1 MDQDQFPGWNPPRE
15 DQDGLN
21 SGYDASDSNA
31 EVDRTAWSE
40 QGTAA
45 STPHPLRYLES
56 SSSGVV
62 RSPLQQPTSTIPTS
76 RPLPQRR
83 TASSNQAHGLPYGE
97 QSVPTSFDPPLR
109 SIFVSGPPTA
119 SVSANTALA
128 SLSAAINSSNS
139 GSLAALTNA
148 GGSRR
153 ANIKAGDTHL
163 SASPATSSSRHPLLS
178 PEKDVDDP
186 TTGVVANNFDS
197 EIGNTSRALA
207 RLFVSGDGLSPA
219 PLSRGQSHL
228 RTLSSIG
235 RSIGDTSTLTGFLFH
250 HGFGEGR
257 HSDITVHAFGQSYR
271 LHKLLLDR
279 VPYFSSAFSG
289 TWAESTAR
297 EMTIPCEDLD
307 TNISKNAFE
316 LALKRIYGTQFPA
329 QEEEEAI
336 GLFATACWLDMPEL
350 VDSCVDS
357 ILRQMTP
364 GTLHGLIKL
373 VTNNYYGKAGDRIL
387 ASAKAMLC
395 KEGWEMPYR
404 YWDEIPAEII
414 REIVGGDPFFIP
426 GEWERWYLALKLLNR
441 RLRAKAIEVG
451 LVSPSGRYLHS
462 KPSSLRFFAVRFD
475 GSYRIA
481 GQNRYVSEK
490 DEGWVALYTSN
501 EIVPLLVLLDEGIH
515 YVHLRFEQLQQI
527 RTQKDILGVPV
538 LPEKVI
544 SDALWMSMELRQ
556 KVLNAR
562 ENDENLDLSELAEDF
577 EDDEEQTEQASI
589 HEKGKSRDD
598 GIANAS
604 EVPAEMESGSWD
616 GNGKPRKF
624 WIPSNDV
631 SCVMGGTREACVA
644 ENSTSLAAWS
654 THAARLSA
662 SLEPTDVAW
671 ASDFTSGSLMDS
683 GRPPSRGIS
692 PSSAP
697 RFSYYPPF
705 RFSAEFPNPRTLKE
719 KKRVYSHTVWYAG
732 SLWNLYIQRVNN
744 SKHQQLGIYLHRAK
758 DKEPC
763 DDPLHQWMAANVDER
778 IGQLERE
785 MLLRKTERG
794 GRTWTVVDPPRRSTV
809 EHEDASAESSLEYD
823 SANLR
828 TTEGGSVNPRK
839 RPSKSTQNTSRNQG
853 ATGRLFSDFSNP
865 DAQMLDSDE
874 EDAELLRTNRKYN
887 VSAMPPYMDVRP
899 TIRTYFKIYSPSK
912 AGRLLSI
919 YESAPDKFDVSKS
932 WGWKSSQM
940 QLDDGIGGLDAT
952 KSSKDGKLRY
962 MVVIGNT

>member
-1 MDQDQFPGWNPPRE
+1 MDPDQFPGWNPPS
-15 DQDGLN
+15 DDLDGLL
-21 SGYDASDSNA
+21 SNY
-31 EVDRTAWSE
+31 EPSTSNVGVDRAAWSE
-40 QGTAA
+40 QGTAN
-45 STPHPLRYLES
+45 STLQPSRYSEPTI
-56 SSSGVV
+56 SGIV
-62 RSPLQQPTSTIPTS
+62 RSPLQQPTSTLSSS

-83 TASSNQAHGLPYGE
+83 AASSNQIHGPPYGDPL
-97 QSVPTSFDPPLR
+97 PTASFEPPLR

-128 SLSAAINSSNS
+128 SLSAAVSSSNS

-153 ANIKAGDTHL
+153 INSKAADTIV
-163 SASPATSSSRHPLLS
+163 SGSPAASSSRHPLLS
-178 PEKDVDDP
+178 SEKDVDDP
-186 TTGVVANNFDS
+186 TTS
-197 EIGNTSRALA
+197 TTGNTFDTEAANTSTALA
-207 RLFVSGDGLSPA
+207 RLFVPGDGISPS
-219 PLSRGQSHL
+219 PLSRGASQLH
-228 RTLSSIG
+228 TLSSLG
-235 RSIGDTSTLTGFLFH
+235 RSIGDTSTLTGHLFH
-250 HGFGEGR
+250 HGFEEGR
-257 HSDITVHAFGQSYR
+257 HSDITVFAFGQKYR

-289 TWAESTAR
+289 SWAESTAR
-297 EMTIPCEDLD
+297 EMKIPCEDLD
-307 TNISKNAFE
+307 PNITKNAFE
-316 LALKRIYGTQFPA
+316 LALKRIYGTQFA
-329 QEEEEAI
+329 VQEEDEAI

-357 ILRQMTP
+357 ILRQMEP
-364 GTLHGLIKL
+364 ASLHSLIKL

-395 KEGWEMPYR
+395 KEGWEMPYE
-404 YWDEIPAEII
+404 YWDEIPAEIV
-414 REIVGGDPFFIP
+414 REIVGGDPFFCP

-451 LVSPSGRYLHS
+451 LVSASGQYLHP

-475 GSYRIA
+475 APYSIA
-481 GQNRYVSEK
+481 GSHRYVSEK
-490 DEGWVALYTSN
+490 DEAWVALYTSP
-501 EIVPLLVLLDEGIH
+501 EIAPLLVLLDEGIY

-527 RTQKDILGVPV
+527 RMQKDILGVPV
-538 LPEKVI
+538 LPEKVL

-556 KVLNAR
+556 RVLNAR
-562 ENDENLDLSELAEDF
+562 ETDETLGLSEAAEDF
-577 EDDEEQTEQASI
+577 EEAEDQSELAFAQN
-589 HEKGKSRDD
+589 KGKSRDN
-598 GIANAS
+598 GPAS
-604 EVPAEMESGSWD
+604 VSQIPAEMESGSWD

-624 WIPSNDV
+624 WIPGHDV
-631 SCVMGGTREACVA
+631 SCIMGGTREAFVA
-644 ENSTSLAAWS
+644 ENSTSVAEWS

-671 ASDFTSGSLMDS
+671 ALDFTSGNVLESA
-683 GRPPSRGIS
+683 RPPSRGFS
-692 PSSAP
+692 PTSAP

-744 SKHQQLGIYLHRAK
+744 SKVQQLGIYLHRAK
-758 DKEPC
+758 EKEPV
-763 DDPLHQWMAANVDER
+763 DDPLSQWMAANVDER

-785 MLLRKTERG
+785 MLLRKSERG
-794 GRTWTVVDPPRRSTV
+794 GRSWQIVDALRRPTV
-809 EHEDASAESSLEYD
+809 EQEDRSAESTHEYD
-823 SANLR
+823 SANPQLN
-828 TTEGGSVNPRK
+828 EGGTQTPR
-839 RPSKSTQNTSRNQG
+839 PQSAKSTQKT
-853 ATGRLFSDFSNP
+853 AWVAGRLSTANP
-865 DAQMLDSDE
+865 VGEGQMLDSDE

-887 VSAMPPYMDVRP
+887 VSAMPPYMDSRP

-940 QLDDGIGGLDAT
+940 QLDDGIGGSDNI

-962 MVVIGNT
+962 MVVIGNI